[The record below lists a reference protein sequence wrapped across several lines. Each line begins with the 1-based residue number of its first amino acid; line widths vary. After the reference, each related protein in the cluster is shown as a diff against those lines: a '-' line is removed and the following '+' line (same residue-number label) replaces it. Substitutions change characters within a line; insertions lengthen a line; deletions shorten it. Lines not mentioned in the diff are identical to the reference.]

1 MTRVPTNRELAKEQL
16 NRWFILVGI
25 AGIITTIIDPLAHPI
40 WPLILIFLT
49 GLLTFLVFK
58 TEKYE
63 DVGRNDPCPCGSGI
77 KYKKCCMTK
86 N

>member
-1 MTRVPTNRELAKEQL
+1 MPTNREKAKEQL
-16 NRWFILVGI
+16 NRWFILIGI
-25 AGIITTIIDPLAHPI
+25 TGIITTLIAPLAHPI

-49 GLLTFLVFK
+49 SLLTYLVFK

-63 DVGRNDPCPCGSGI
+63 DVGRNDPCPCGSGK

-86 N
+86 S